1 MDRKHLPESALT
13 FVISAAV
20 LSWLVYRFDTVLL
33 EHMLPIFRS
42 ELNWL
47 MPSFRI
53 DSLDWRIER
62 GETVVVLNATLTEYR
77 VIMNQVFPAGVSVN
91 VSTLAAHA
99 WVHPV
104 LMLSLI
110 VAWPGIAWK
119 RKPLLILIALPLVLL
134 AELLDIPLM
143 LWGAMEDF
151 LYWQADSTRIAESI
165 GSHVQHFLGGGGRYA
180 LAIVLALLAI
190 RLFSKCLPGTPVPNQ
205 SF

>member
-1 MDRKHLPESALT
+1 MDQKRLFESALT
-13 FVISAAV
+13 FVVAAV
-20 LSWLVYRFDTVLL
+20 ALSWLVYRFDTVLL
-33 EHMLPIFRS
+33 ERLLPIFRS

-62 GETVVVLNATLTEYR
+62 GETVVTLSATLIEHR
-77 VIMNQVFPAGVSVN
+77 VIMNQAFPAGVSIN

-99 WVHPV
+99 WVHPG
-104 LMLSLI
+104 LILSLCI
-110 VAWPGIAWK
+110 AWPGIAWK
-119 RKPLLILIALPLVLL
+119 LKPLLILIALPLVLL

-151 LYWQADSTRIAESI
+151 LYWQVDSARIAESL
-165 GSHVQHFLGGGGRYA
+165 GSRVQHFLDGGGRYA

-190 RLFSKCLPGTPVPNQ
+190 SLFRKYLPGGPAPTQ
-205 SF
+205 